1 MPNAGGGWAFSLGDS
16 SVYRWHIGGG
26 AAGDFSGQAGLRVME
41 SRVEAFRGDQRE
53 RAGFEILAPSSPLV
67 FFVPIQLRCRE
78 WAPKLAPSPLSM
90 RVVTREGGRRSSRRL
105 NDAPHSGA
113 QRGMRRA
120 RWPAS
125 RRKETSSFTNSILLP
140 TFLYF
145 IPSVIA
151 EEILHRRR
159 DPSSQ
164 LQPLV

>member
-1 MPNAGGGWAFSLGDS
+1 VLNTDHIIISNQAPVHPKAVVQGRITGLHCQPHRPIYGWQDPALSTRKARPPEMQQCHALLS
-16 SVYRWHIGGG
+16 R
-26 AAGDFSGQAGLRVME
+26 AAST
-41 SRVEAFRGDQRE
+41 RG
-53 RAGFEILAPSSPLV
+53 SPT
-67 FFVPIQLRCRE
+67 LRCRE

-90 RVVTREGGRRSSRRL
+90 RVASREGGRRPSRRL
-105 NDAPHSGA
+105 NDASHSGA

-125 RRKETSSFTNSILLP
+125 RRKETSSFTISILLP
-140 TFLYF
+140 TLLYF

-151 EEILHRRR
+151 EGTLPRRR